1 MILAGPITLDEEAI
15 TAILAIL
22 AMGLIVDL
30 LLMWGLVR
38 WGAAIGHAL
47 AEHPEPWWQ
56 PKAGV
61 AAGALAATMSPLV
74 TGSIA
79 ADLWVVVALQAL
91 VAVGSGAAIGYL
103 SPTRGDD
110 DPQSSVRS

>member
-1 MILAGPITLDEEAI
+1 MILAGPITLDEETI
-15 TAILAIL
+15 TAILAVL
-22 AMGLIVDL
+22 ALTLVVDL

-74 TGSIA
+74 TASIA
-79 ADLWVVVALQAL
+79 DELWMVVALQAL
-91 VAVGSGAAIGYL
+91 VAVGSGMVIGAL
-103 SPTRGDD
+103 SPPRGEDD
-110 DPQSSVRS
+110 GVSRA